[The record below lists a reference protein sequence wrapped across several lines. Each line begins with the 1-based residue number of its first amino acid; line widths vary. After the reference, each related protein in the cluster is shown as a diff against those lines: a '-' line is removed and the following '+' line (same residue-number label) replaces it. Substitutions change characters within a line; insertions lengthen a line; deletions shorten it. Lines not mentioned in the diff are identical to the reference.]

1 MAVNRKAEEHQRT
14 RLKEERTMN
23 DQNKTVNPEE
33 TPKDKKLQL
42 TDDEAE
48 NAAGGA
54 GWKKIEKPVF
64 SKTPLIRKG

>member
-1 MAVNRKAEEHQRT
+1 
-14 RLKEERTMN
+14 MN
-23 DQNKTVNPEE
+23 DPNKKVNPEK
-33 TPKDKKLQL
+33 TPKNEKIQL
-42 TDDEAE
+42 TDSEAE